1 MSSSSKSILL
11 YPILINLRQPANS
24 QLYLLFRQVCL
35 SVAQLASQLPS
46 QISKQLDGT
55 SKLLLIRVATYLP
68 SQLPYPVGWFIL
80 LCESDVKAMGRVRG
94 LATGW
99 PYSALLIGKYRY
111 LGVGKTNSAERLN
124 YLVPHSF
131 IRNSYLAICFGLY
144 PILYVASLL
153 MIYHSSKYYKRII
166 QLQLVI
172 CS

>member
-24 QLYLLFRQVCL
+24 QLDLLFRQVCL

-124 YLVPHSF
+124 YLVPRSF
-131 IRNSYLAICFGLY
+131 IRNIQL
-144 PILYVASLL
+144 ASLSAL
-153 MIYHSSKYYKRII
+153 VCTLCYK
-166 QLQLVI
+166 LAY
-172 CS
+172 

>member
-35 SVAQLASQLPS
+35 SVAQLASQLAS

-80 LCESDVKAMGRVRG
+80 LCESDVKAIAWV
-94 LATGW
+94 GW
-99 PYSALLIGKYRY
+99 LSHRMAIFSSVNWKIQISWGGKNQFCR
-111 LGVGKTNSAERLN
+111 KAELFGSPFF
-124 YLVPHSF
+124 YQKQLS
-131 IRNSYLAICFGLY
+131 SYLLWVVPYI
-144 PILYVASLL
+144 
-153 MIYHSSKYYKRII
+153 
-166 QLQLVI
+166 I
-172 CS
+172 CSQFIDDLPQQQIL